1 MSSCVQYPGTG
12 CIVEFLEGN
21 AVHLALVI
29 EEGGGKVRLLLPN
42 RRETRLGTSRLLPW
56 SGPQLPGPLPGR
68 EEAVRLLDDVRKRRE
83 ALAAAVPVAELW
95 EMAQGELAEA
105 PAQWFAEL
113 SGSDPDVDSIAA
125 HGRALLACKSHFRFQ
140 PPVFQIFDAE
150 TVERRLH
157 EQQER
162 EEREALTVGGATF
175 FRLLWDVACR
185 KRTLPPAPDADGHGG
200 SPEWPAPEVAQR
212 LRKLLFDCM
221 ANPDNQEHD
230 TLWRMLS
237 KGLPDV
243 PHLPVQ
249 LLMAWGEVPPHYN
262 FWFDRAGYEPGDQ
275 WWTHWTDEV
284 EDCAAQSR
292 EMPLERCDLPFI
304 SIDSAS
310 TRDVDDAFFLED
322 RPDGGFL
329 LTLALACPALCWPFG
344 SPLDKAVLRRGTS
357 IYLPEGDCHMLPETL
372 GTDVFSL
379 WAGEDRPAFCVRV
392 AVDAE
397 GVAAPCE
404 VFMARVKLAA
414 NLTYRDTQ
422 AVLDARRTGAPLP
435 DNPAAPFAEA
445 LARAHAFE
453 RARQAARIRGGAVV
467 MDRPEPV
474 IRLEGED
481 AQTVV
486 HLEPGENCPDSQSA
500 VAEMMILAS
509 AAVADWAAARSL
521 PLLHRT
527 QDVALPREYA
537 GVWTRPEDMTRIMR
551 ALAPSSLEVQAR
563 PHAALGLP
571 RYAPVTSPLRR
582 YPDLVN
588 EAQIAHFLQHGV
600 PRWEA
605 GALTELLVS
614 LNAALEAAGQ
624 IQRFRPRYWKLLF
637 FRQQGDKVWWPG
649 TITEEN
655 DVFANVSLPDQGIF
669 LRGKRRQFDERACP
683 GTAVE
688 VRIGRVNPLYNEI
701 MLLEARTADCRPAPY
716 EDMPS

>member
-29 EEGGGKVRLLLPN
+29 EDGGGKVRLLLPN
-42 RRETRLGTSRLLPW
+42 RRETRLTASRLLPW
-56 SGPQLPGPLPGR
+56 AGPQLSGPLPGR
-68 EEAVRLLDDVRKRRE
+68 EEAVRLLEDCRKRRE
-83 ALAAAVPVAELW
+83 ELAAAVPVHELW
-95 EMAQGELAEA
+95 EMAQGEVNEA
-105 PAQWFAEL
+105 PARWFAEL

-150 TVERRLH
+150 TVEKRQN
-157 EQQER
+157 EQRER
-162 EEREALTVGGATF
+162 EDREALTVGGASF
-175 FRLLWDVACR
+175 FRLLWDVACK
-185 KRTLPPAPDADGHGG
+185 KRSLPPAPDADGNGG
-200 SPEWPAPEVAQR
+200 SAEWPAPDVARR
-212 LRKLLFDCM
+212 LEHLLFACM
-221 ANPDNQEHD
+221 ADPDNQEYD
-230 TLWRMLS
+230 SLWRMLS

-249 LLMAWGEVPPHYN
+249 LLMAWGIVPPHYN
-262 FWFDRAGYEPGDQ
+262 FWFDRAGYEAGDD
-275 WWTHWTDEV
+275 WWHRWNDEV
-284 EDCAAQSR
+284 RDLIARSR
-292 EMPLERCDLPFI
+292 DVPLPACDLPFI

-310 TRDVDDAFFLED
+310 TRDVDDAFHLEAA
-322 RPDGGFL
+322 PGGGFL
-329 LTLALACPALCWPFG
+329 LTLALAYPALCWPFG

-357 IYLPEGDCHMLPETL
+357 IYLPEGDCHMLPEHL

-379 WAGEDRPAFCVRV
+379 RAGEERPAFCVRV
-392 AVDAE
+392 AVDAD
-397 GVAAPCE
+397 GNAAPCE
-404 VFMARVKLAA
+404 LFTARVRLAA

-422 AVLDARRTGAPLP
+422 AVLDARRDHAPLP
-435 DNPAAPFAEA
+435 DNPAAPFAET
-445 LARAHAFE
+445 LCLAHAFE
-453 RARQAARIRGGAVV
+453 RARQAARIRNGAVV

-474 IRLEGED
+474 IRLEGEG

-486 HLEPGENCPDSQSA
+486 HLEAGEACPDSQAA

-509 AAVADWAAARSL
+509 AAVADRAAREGL

-537 GVWTRPEDMTRIMR
+537 GVWTRPEDMTRVMR

-582 YPDLVN
+582 YPDLIN
-588 EAQIAHFLQHGV
+588 EAQIAHWLAHGS
-600 PRWEA
+600 PRWDA
-605 GALTELLVS
+605 AALAELLVN

-624 IQRFRPRYWKLLF
+624 VQRFRPRYWKLLY
-637 FRQQGDKVWWPG
+637 FRQQGDKIWWPG
-649 TITEEN
+649 VITEEN
-655 DVFANVSLPDQGIF
+655 DMFATVSLPDQGIF

-701 MLLEARTADCRPAPY
+701 MILEARTAD
-716 EDMPS
+716 S

>member
-275 WWTHWTDEV
+275 WWTHWADEV

-379 WAGEDRPAFCVRV
+379 RAGEDRPVLWLGVSSNVTYKYETTTETVDGVDVPRGHVFDLRV
-392 AVDAE
+392 NGKEVKDDDTFKVAGNSFLLAGGDNFTVFQEGADYVDTGFVDLDGFVEYLKANPNIVAPKTRLSAGFSNIKLDGDTLSFDVTGLAYTAGEATPKAIDLHVNGVDFGVVEGVNAGNYQGASNGPGAGWVSVSKTLTADEKAQLLNSSRTVGTVDFRTAEVTSLFTDAE
-397 GVAAPCE
+397 I
-404 VFMARVKLAA
+404 
-414 NLTYRDTQ
+414 
-422 AVLDARRTGAPLP
+422 
-435 DNPAAPFAEA
+435 
-445 LARAHAFE
+445 
-453 RARQAARIRGGAVV
+453 QAAKDSRNPEQADGGQGIDGPAQSGDQ
-467 MDRPEPV
+467 DRLPQS
-474 IRLEGED
+474 G
-481 AQTVV
+481 
-486 HLEPGENCPDSQSA
+486 SA
-500 VAEMMILAS
+500 VAL
-509 AAVADWAAARSL
+509 AVAGAVLAAAGA
-521 PLLHRT
+521 T
-527 QDVALPREYA
+527 VVA
-537 GVWTRPEDMTRIMR
+537 V
-551 ALAPSSLEVQAR
+551 
-563 PHAALGLP
+563 
-571 RYAPVTSPLRR
+571 
-582 YPDLVN
+582 
-588 EAQIAHFLQHGV
+588 
-600 PRWEA
+600 
-605 GALTELLVS
+605 
-614 LNAALEAAGQ
+614 
-624 IQRFRPRYWKLLF
+624 
-637 FRQQGDKVWWPG
+637 
-649 TITEEN
+649 
-655 DVFANVSLPDQGIF
+655 
-669 LRGKRRQFDERACP
+669 RRQRQ
-683 GTAVE
+683 
-688 VRIGRVNPLYNEI
+688 R
-701 MLLEARTADCRPAPY
+701 
-716 EDMPS
+716 

>member
-1 MSSCVQYPGTG
+1 M
-12 CIVEFLEGN
+12 
-21 AVHLALVI
+21 
-29 EEGGGKVRLLLPN
+29 
-42 RRETRLGTSRLLPW
+42 
-56 SGPQLPGPLPGR
+56 
-68 EEAVRLLDDVRKRRE
+68 
-83 ALAAAVPVAELW
+83 
-95 EMAQGELAEA
+95 
-105 PAQWFAEL
+105 
-113 SGSDPDVDSIAA
+113 
-125 HGRALLACKSHFRFQ
+125 
-140 PPVFQIFDAE
+140 
-150 TVERRLH
+150 
-157 EQQER
+157 
-162 EEREALTVGGATF
+162 
-175 FRLLWDVACR
+175 
-185 KRTLPPAPDADGHGG
+185 
-200 SPEWPAPEVAQR
+200 
-212 LRKLLFDCM
+212 
-221 ANPDNQEHD
+221 
-230 TLWRMLS
+230 
-237 KGLPDV
+237 
-243 PHLPVQ
+243 
-249 LLMAWGEVPPHYN
+249 
-262 FWFDRAGYEPGDQ
+262 
-275 WWTHWTDEV
+275 
-284 EDCAAQSR
+284 
-292 EMPLERCDLPFI
+292 
-304 SIDSAS
+304 
-310 TRDVDDAFFLED
+310 
-322 RPDGGFL
+322 
-329 LTLALACPALCWPFG
+329 
-344 SPLDKAVLRRGTS
+344 LRRGTS

-379 WAGEDRPAFCVRV
+379 RAGEDRPAFCVRV
-392 AVDAE
+392 AVDAA
-397 GVAAPCE
+397 GDAAPCE
-404 VFMARVKLAA
+404 VFLARVKLAA

-445 LARAHAFE
+445 LGRAHAFE
-453 RARQAARIRGGAVV
+453 RARQAARIRSGAVV

-474 IRLEGED
+474 IRLEGEG

-509 AAVADWAAARSL
+509 AAVADWAAVRGL

-588 EAQIAHFLQHGV
+588 EAQIAHFLQHGG

-655 DVFANVSLPDQGIF
+655 DAFASVSLPDQGIF
-669 LRGKRRQFDERACP
+669 LRGKRRQFDERSCP

-701 MLLEARTADCRPAPY
+701 MLLEARGLPPRAL
-716 EDMPS
+716 